1 MYGKEVNPIF
11 SKGGEK
17 NGRTRTGAGA
27 GALGEGVRPKGRE
40 ERRVN
45 TFSKRGRG

>member
-17 NGRTRTGAGA
+17 NERTRTGAGA
-27 GALGEGVRPKGRE
+27 WGKGVRPKGRE